1 MKFAELKSNLENKIC
16 NVYYIVGKDGYL
28 RDSAQQMIVKR
39 CVSNFTQFNVI
50 RFNDENFN
58 MEQIMNACN
67 SIPLG
72 DKYRVVVIGDA
83 MPNPSDVQ
91 ALQKYIKKPNET
103 TCLIIKDG
111 AGFSGYKSI
120 IPLCETV
127 DCNNLDEKILRSI
140 IVKKLNSMGVN
151 IESDAIKLLMEYCVY
166 DLTFIDL
173 ELQKLG
179 AYAGRGGVVTVSVID
194 KLVHKNLE
202 YSIFELSNAV
212 AEKNN
217 RKAFQLLDLMLDN
230 KENPQNLMLLLV
242 SNFRR
247 IFYVAASKGSDKEIA
262 DLLDVKEYSIKIAR
276 RLTQK
281 FTPKKLKQILDLGG
295 QLDFDIKN
303 GKINDK
309 NAIYYFVSNILL
321 L

>member
-16 NVYYIVGKDGYL
+16 NVYYIVGKDAYL
-28 RDSAQQMIVKR
+28 RDSAQQMIEKR
-39 CVSNFTQFNVI
+39 CVNNFPQFNVSY
-50 RFNDENFN
+50 FNDENFDI
-58 MEQIMNACN
+58 EQSLNACN
-67 SIPLG
+67 SIPLS
-72 DKYRVVVIGDA
+72 DKYRVVVLNDIE
-83 MPNPSDVQ
+83 PNSKDIQ

-111 AGFSGYKSI
+111 KDFSGYKSI
-120 IPLCETV
+120 ISLCEVV
-127 DCNNLDEKILRSI
+127 DCNNLDERILRSI
-140 IVKKLNSMGVN
+140 IVKKLNAMGVN
-151 IESDAIKLLMEYCVY
+151 IETDAIKMLMEYCVY
-166 DLTFIDL
+166 DLTYIEL

-179 AYAGRGGVVTVSVID
+179 AYVDKGGVVTTSIIN

-217 RKAFQLLDLMLDN
+217 KKAFQLLDMMLDN
-230 KENPQNLMLLLV
+230 KENPQNLLLLLV

-247 IFYVAASKGSDKEIA
+247 IFYVATSKTSDQEIA
-262 DLLDVKEYSIKIAR
+262 KMLDVKEYSIKIAR
-276 RLTQK
+276 RLMQK

-321 L
+321 M